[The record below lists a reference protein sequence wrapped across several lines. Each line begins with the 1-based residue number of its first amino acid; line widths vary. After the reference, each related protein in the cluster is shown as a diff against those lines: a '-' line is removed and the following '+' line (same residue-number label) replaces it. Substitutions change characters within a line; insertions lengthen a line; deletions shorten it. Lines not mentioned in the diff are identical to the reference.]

1 MQSTAITQ
9 ISATG
14 LRYTAKENG
23 SAYQGMSGSGETMSC
38 IKCGQHKL
46 RSKGVY
52 KRYLTALMFIC
63 CDCKPTMTKS

>member
-1 MQSTAITQ
+1 MQTSITQ
-9 ISATG
+9 ISPSG

-23 SAYQGMSGSGETMSC
+23 SMFQSLSGSGATMSC

-46 RSKGVY
+46 RSKGVF

-63 CDCKPTMTKS
+63 GDCKPKPIKQ

>member
-14 LRYTAKENG
+14 LRYTSKENG

-63 CDCKPTMTKS
+63 CDCKPKLIKQ

>member
-1 MQSTAITQ
+1 MQTFNTQVST
-9 ISATG
+9 SG

-23 SAYQGMSGSGETMSC
+23 SIFQGLSGSGKTMSC

-46 RSKGVY
+46 RSQGVY

-63 CDCKPTMTKS
+63 CDCKPQVIKQ